1 MHSPATLGYFSAP
14 PDHFWE
20 WDCGTGQGDEA
31 VVWHDD
37 RAAIALQMELNLLLK
52 GLEPTGLPPMGSILL
67 VLDAAREVWDTDRM
81 RDRISKASL
90 RFIGGKE
97 LPTGVVSMWPMV
109 SRGLQQIRAL
119 PGELRSGVPARQRL
133 LQMVFEDCDVRL
145 PTNLSEEVMSQF
157 VETPSL
163 AVFQQPTPGL
173 NGIARLLR
181 DLSVLEKIF
190 RAWPDSG
197 LEQRLRTGVDGT
209 VSTQL
214 DLPLDELAPD
224 GVPDVPAELLDAL
237 EQEGGELAQVAGLV
251 RHMSA
256 ILHVPKPVA
265 RQEELPVGGVSDISN
280 RGDPSRLLMTEL
292 AWDDMTFAVRLAQ
305 GEALYTRRESP
316 PSEPPPRR
324 LVLLDTGIFMWG
336 KPRLFGLGAALALL
350 RQKGAESTGG
360 QVLTLAEGGF
370 IPVELDTVPQVREQL
385 GRLDPLPHVG
395 RALTVLLQEAP
406 QLFDP
411 NTEVFLITSPEGL
424 APVARLAEWQGLACR
439 VPLHSLQVDRGGG
452 VVLARHSLA
461 GSRSLSQARIDLD
474 ELLEGAST
482 AVPASVALT
491 SSSGLLP
498 QFYRQW
504 PWPLYHPSPPQ
515 PDKAFSLG
523 EKGYVG
529 ISDAQVVCWWAPRG
543 NNGRVIS
550 PEVPQGTLFAVTVD
564 PELSDVVFLLFRSD
578 KPEEVLLITAWL
590 DGRQESSL
598 LRLKTPAYL
607 INGVRMQ
614 SGALIVVYE
623 TQLEAVS
630 VHDGRVIA
638 STRLSGKDTPWFDG
652 ERFQPHG
659 GVGKAARLKSL
670 PTKFE
675 RVTPRRHRITDVAH
689 VGFDLAGGLLLQ
701 KEKGRVYQLM
711 LDDKGALDWRASASS
726 RPVFRPL
733 QPMTLPDWPD
743 HGLRQAAFPDG
754 RRIIHDPRGF
764 LHVIDKGEHAQELSV
779 VLVKGSTAAWQRKG
793 FFYGE
798 PSLLWGE
805 ALGATNTL
813 KILFKTLL
821 REPPAA
827 KTTSATHI

>member
-14 PDHFWE
+14 PDHIWE
-20 WDCGTGQGDEA
+20 WDCEFGGAGHEA
-31 VVWHDD
+31 IVWHDD
-37 RAAIALQMELNLLLK
+37 PVTVVLREELNSLLK
-52 GLEPTGLPPMGSILL
+52 TLASDGLPPLGSILL
-67 VLDAAREVWDTDRM
+67 VLDAAQRVDDAVRM
-81 RDRISKASL
+81 HGRVRKAAL
-90 RFIGGKE
+90 RFIGGDM
-97 LPTGVVSMWPMV
+97 LPAGVSSMWPAV
-109 SRGLQQIRAL
+109 SRGLKQIREL
-119 PGELRSGVPARQRL
+119 PEDLRSGGPARQRL
-133 LQMVFEDCDVRL
+133 LQVVFEESSVRL
-145 PTNLSEEVMSQF
+145 PAPLSDEVVAQF
-157 VETPSL
+157 LETPSL
-163 AVFQQPTPGL
+163 GILQQPTPGL

-190 RAWPDSG
+190 RDWPESG

-214 DLPLDELAPD
+214 DLPLDEPD
-224 GVPDVPAELLDAL
+224 PNVLPDVPADLLDAL
-237 EQEGGELAQVAGLV
+237 EQEGGEPAQVAGLV
-251 RHMSA
+251 RHLAA

-265 RQEELPVGGVSDISN
+265 RKEDLPVGGVSDISN

-360 QVLTLAEGGF
+360 QVLTLADGGF

-395 RALTVLLQEAP
+395 KALTVLLQEAP

-461 GSRSLSQARIDLD
+461 GSRPLSQARIDLD

-482 AVPASVALT
+482 TVSASVALT

-515 PDKAFSLG
+515 TDQAFSLG

-550 PEVPQGTLFAVTVD
+550 PAVPQGTLFAVAVD
-564 PELSDVVFLLFRSD
+564 PEDNDTVFLLFNSD
-578 KPEEVLLITAWL
+578 VSGEVLLVTTWLNGKKESLMFKLKALASRIT
-590 DGRQESSL
+590 S
-598 LRLKTPAYL
+598 
-607 INGVRMQ
+607 VRFQ
-614 SGALIVVYE
+614 SGALILSQEHVV
-623 TQLEAVS
+623 EAIS
-630 VHDGRVIA
+630 VHDGRVI
-638 STRLSGKDTPWFDG
+638 SSFQTTFDGPPWFDG
-652 ERFQPHG
+652 ERFLPRG
-659 GVGKAARLKSL
+659 TFNPRSLMTKPTEFAR
-670 PTKFE
+670 
-675 RVTPRRHRITDVAH
+675 VNPRRHRITDVAN
-689 VGFDLAGGLLLQ
+689 VGFDLSGGLLLQ
-701 KEKGRVYQLM
+701 KEKGRIYQLM
-711 LDDKGALDWRASASS
+711 VDDKGALDWRVSASA
-726 RPVFRPL
+726 RPVVRPL

-743 HGLRQAAFPDG
+743 HGLRQATFPDG

-805 ALGATNTL
+805 SLGATNTL
-813 KILFKTLL
+813 KSLFKTLL
-821 REPPAA
+821 RELPAI
-827 KTTSATHI
+827 KTTSAAQI

>member
-37 RAAIALQMELNLLLK
+37 RAAIVLRMELNLLLK
-52 GLEPTGLPPMGSILL
+52 ELAPTGLPPMGSILL
-67 VLDAAREVWDTDRM
+67 VLDASREVWDVDRM
-81 RDRISKASL
+81 CDRISKASL

-97 LPTGVVSMWPMV
+97 LPAGVVSMWPMV
-109 SRGLQQIRAL
+109 SRGLQQIRDL
-119 PGELRSGVPARQRL
+119 PGELRFGFPARQRL
-133 LQMVFEDCDVRL
+133 LQMVFEECDVRL
-145 PTNLSEEVMSQF
+145 PTNLSEDVVSQF

-163 AVFQQPTPGL
+163 EVFQQPTPGL

-181 DLSVLEKIF
+181 DLSVVEKIF
-190 RAWPDSG
+190 RDWPDGG
-197 LEQRLRTGVDGT
+197 LEQRLRIGVDGT

-214 DLPLDELAPD
+214 DLPLDEPD
-224 GVPDVPAELLDAL
+224 PHMLPDVPADLLDAL
-237 EQEGGELAQVAGLV
+237 EQEGGEPSQVAGLV
-251 RHMSA
+251 RHLAA

-265 RQEELPVGGVSDISN
+265 RKEDLPVGGVSDISN

-395 RALTVLLQEAP
+395 KALTVLLQEAP

-461 GSRSLSQARIDLD
+461 GSRPLSQARIDLD
-474 ELLEGAST
+474 ELLEGGST
-482 AVPASVALT
+482 AVSASVALT

-515 PDKAFSLG
+515 TDKAFSLG
-523 EKGYVG
+523 EKGSVG

-550 PEVPQGTLFAVTVD
+550 PAVPQGTLFAVAVD
-564 PELSDVVFLLFRSD
+564 PEDNDTVFLLFDSD
-578 KPEEVLLITAWL
+578 VSGEVLLITAWL
-590 DGRQESSL
+590 NGKKESL
-598 LRLKTPAYL
+598 VFKLKALASRITS
-607 INGVRMQ
+607 VRFQ
-614 SGALIVVYE
+614 SGALVLSQEHVV
-623 TQLEAVS
+623 EAIS
-630 VHDGRVIA
+630 VQDGRVIA
-638 STRLSGKDTPWFDG
+638 SFQTTFDGPPWFDG
-652 ERFQPHG
+652 ERFLPG
-659 GVGKAARLKSL
+659 GTFNPQSL
-670 PTKFE
+670 MTKPSEFA
-675 RVTPRRHRITDVAH
+675 RVTPKRHRITDVAN
-689 VGFDLAGGLLLQ
+689 VGFDLSGGLLLQ
-701 KEKGRVYQLM
+701 KEKGRIYQLM
-711 LDDKGALDWRASASS
+711 LDDKGALDWRVTASS

-733 QPMTLPDWPD
+733 QPMTLPDWPE
-743 HGLRQAAFPDG
+743 HGLRQATFPEG

-764 LHVIDKGEHAQELSV
+764 LHVVDSEGYAQELSV
-779 VLVKGSTAAWQRKG
+779 VLVKGSTAAWQRQG
-793 FFYGE
+793 ILYGE

-805 ALGATNTL
+805 GQGSTGTL
-813 KILFKTLL
+813 KRLFKKLL
-821 REPPAA
+821 RPVPPSSAA
-827 KTTSATHI
+827 VSKLS